1 MAESSTLRPV
11 EALAFSFSLAL
22 PVSNLDFF
30 RGLQVI
36 VKKAYLLTEAYY
48 YQAQIAVELTIPG
61 AFLLSAAALYS
72 YCAGDSF
79 QIQFQYQF
87 FRHNAA
93 ASMDTNTNN
102 TTTTRSTMP
111 LWETPT
117 TTHDISDQNM
127 AAAKEEFLS
136 LLGQDGINDKIG
148 DLIAHSTTPWSE
160 APSPR
165 DHAAIILFPRSTEEV
180 SQVVKICHRRRIPIT
195 PFSGGTSLEGAL
207 AATRGGVCID
217 FSKMDKILAVHKR
230 DMDAVVQPGVGWQ
243 LLNEQLEKD
252 DLFFPVDPGPGA
264 CIGGMVATGCS
275 GTNAYRYGTMK
286 DWVISLTVVLADGT
300 IIKTR
305 GRPRK
310 SSAGYDLTRMFVG
323 ASGTLGIVTEA
334 VVKVTSKPKNVQ
346 CAVAAFPSIQ
356 SAVNAAVGLVQQEI
370 PVSALEMLDE
380 TFMRSINEQ
389 GSTDRTWK
397 ETPTIFFK
405 FCGSTVAGVQEQI
418 ELVKKLSKE
427 AGSLS
432 FDVGQTQE
440 EVDSLWNARKTC
452 LWNFL
457 ATKEHPDDQFVS
469 SDVAVPI
476 SRLADIVEETKT
488 KIKRSGLQG
497 SVLAHA
503 GDGNFHAAI
512 LYSTENKEK
521 AERIIAEIQEV
532 GIRLE
537 GTISGEHGIGLTFRD
552 ALEAELGVDAVATM
566 RQIKL
571 SLDPLCLLNPD
582 KVFRLKAD

>member
-1 MAESSTLRPV
+1 
-11 EALAFSFSLAL
+11 
-22 PVSNLDFF
+22 
-30 RGLQVI
+30 
-36 VKKAYLLTEAYY
+36 
-48 YQAQIAVELTIPG
+48 
-61 AFLLSAAALYS
+61 
-72 YCAGDSF
+72 
-79 QIQFQYQF
+79 
-87 FRHNAA
+87 
-93 ASMDTNTNN
+93 
-102 TTTTRSTMP
+102 MP

-136 LLGQDGINDKIG
+136 VLGEDGINDKIG

-180 SQVVKICHRRRIPIT
+180 SQLVKICHQRRIPIT

-217 FSKMDKILAVHKR
+217 FSRMDKILAVHKR

-334 VVKVTSKPKNVQ
+334 VVKITSKPKNVQ
-346 CAVAAFPSIQ
+346 CAVAAFRACRAQ
-356 SAVNAAVGLVQQEI
+356 
-370 PVSALEMLDE
+370 
-380 TFMRSINEQ
+380 
-389 GSTDRTWK
+389 
-397 ETPTIFFK
+397 
-405 FCGSTVAGVQEQI
+405 
-418 ELVKKLSKE
+418 
-427 AGSLS
+427 
-432 FDVGQTQE
+432 
-440 EVDSLWNARKTC
+440 
-452 LWNFL
+452 
-457 ATKEHPDDQFVS
+457 
-469 SDVAVPI
+469 
-476 SRLADIVEETKT
+476 
-488 KIKRSGLQG
+488 
-497 SVLAHA
+497 
-503 GDGNFHAAI
+503 
-512 LYSTENKEK
+512 
-521 AERIIAEIQEV
+521 
-532 GIRLE
+532 
-537 GTISGEHGIGLTFRD
+537 
-552 ALEAELGVDAVATM
+552 
-566 RQIKL
+566 
-571 SLDPLCLLNPD
+571 
-582 KVFRLKAD
+582 

>member
-1 MAESSTLRPV
+1 MMDQPKVLGRAAPTALLHATKST
-11 EALAFSFSLAL
+11 S
-22 PVSNLDFF
+22 
-30 RGLQVI
+30 
-36 VKKAYLLTEAYY
+36 
-48 YQAQIAVELTIPG
+48 
-61 AFLLSAAALYS
+61 
-72 YCAGDSF
+72 
-79 QIQFQYQF
+79 
-87 FRHNAA
+87 
-93 ASMDTNTNN
+93 
-102 TTTTRSTMP
+102 STMP
-111 LWETPT
+111 LSQTPAT
-117 TTHDISDQNM
+117 SYNTSDDNI
-127 AAAKEEFLS
+127 AAAKKE
-136 LLGQDGINDKIG
+136 LLDIFGKDGVNDRIG
-148 DLIAHSTTPWSE
+148 DLVAHSSTPWSE
-160 APSPR
+160 APSR
-165 DHAAIILFPRSTEEV
+165 SDHASIIVFPSTTEEV
-180 SQVVKICHRRRIPIT
+180 SQIVQICHRRRIPIT

-217 FSKMDKILAVHKR
+217 FSRMDKILAVHKR

-243 LLNEQLEKD
+243 LLNEELEKD

-334 VVKVTSKPKNVQ
+334 VVKITSKPRNLRV
-346 CAVAAFPSIQ
+346 AVAAFPSIQ
-356 SAVNAAVGLVQQEI
+356 SAVNAAIKLVQQEI
-370 PVSALEMLDE
+370 PVAAVEMLDE
-380 TFMRSINEQ
+380 TFMRSINQQ

-405 FCGSTVAGVQEQI
+405 FSGSTVTGVEEQI
-418 ELVKKLSKE
+418 ALVQKLSKE
-427 AGSLS
+427 AGSVS
-432 FDVGQTQE
+432 FNVGKTHE

-452 LWNFL
+452 LWSFI

-476 SRLADIVEETKT
+476 SRLADIMEETKSNIEQT
-488 KIKRSGLQG
+488 GLQG
-497 SVLAHA
+497 AVLAHA

-512 LYSTENKEK
+512 LYSAEDKEK
-521 AERIIAEIQEV
+521 AERIISEIQEI

-552 ALEAELGVDAVATM
+552 ALEAELGPDTIATM

-571 SLDPLCLLNPD
+571 ALDPLCLLNPD
-582 KVFRLKAD
+582 KVFKLQSD

>member
-1 MAESSTLRPV
+1 MYLKMDQQKVSSRDASTSTV
-11 EALAFSFSLAL
+11 
-22 PVSNLDFF
+22 
-30 RGLQVI
+30 
-36 VKKAYLLTEAYY
+36 
-48 YQAQIAVELTIPG
+48 G
-61 AFLLSAAALYS
+61 AMTS
-72 YCAGDSF
+72 
-79 QIQFQYQF
+79 
-87 FRHNAA
+87 
-93 ASMDTNTNN
+93 
-102 TTTTRSTMP
+102 TRSIMP
-111 LWETPT
+111 LSQTPEMCHNT
-117 TTHDISDQNM
+117 SDQNM
-127 AAAKEEFLS
+127 AAAKEEFVAI
-136 LLGQDGINDKIG
+136 LGRDGVNDKIG
-148 DLIAHSTTPWSE
+148 DLVAHSSTPWSE
-160 APSPR
+160 APSPS
-165 DHAAIILFPRSTEEV
+165 DHAAIIVFPSTTQEV
-180 SQVVKICHRRRIPIT
+180 SNIVKICNRRRIPMT

-217 FSKMDKILAVHKR
+217 FNRMEKIIAVHKR

-243 LLNEQLEKD
+243 LLNEELEKD
-252 DLFFPVDPGPGA
+252 DLFFPIDPGPGA

-334 VVKVTSKPKNVQ
+334 VVKITSKPKNLCV
-346 CAVAAFPSIQ
+346 AVAAFPSIQ
-356 SAVNAAVGLVQQEI
+356 SAVNAAVMLVQQEV
-370 PVSALEMLDE
+370 PVAALEMLDE
-380 TFMRSINEQ
+380 TFMRSINQQ

-405 FCGSTVAGVQEQI
+405 FSGSTVTAVQEQI
-418 ELVKKLSKE
+418 ALVQKFSKQ

-432 FDVGQTQE
+432 FDIGKTEE
-440 EVDSLWNARKTC
+440 EVDSLWDARKTC
-452 LWNFL
+452 LWSFL

-476 SRLADIVEETKT
+476 SRLADIMEETKS

-512 LYSTENKEK
+512 LYSAENKEK

-532 GIRLE
+532 GIRFE
-537 GTISGEHGIGLTFRD
+537 GTVSGEHGIGLTFRD
-552 ALEAELGVDAVATM
+552 ALEAELGPDTVATM

-571 SLDPLCLLNPD
+571 ALDPLCLLNPD
-582 KVFRLKAD
+582 KVFKLQAD